1 LVITNIIFSTSGV
14 NENIQIVYKVYIYYY
29 LIRFYGLI
37 NNEASMKNND
47 ETPTRESD
55 RVETELREQIL
66 TLQIE
71 PGLAISEASLIK
83 RYGWGRTPLREA
95 FQRLA
100 EQSLLQIIPHHGVVV
115 TPLSVFEFVEVMDAM
130 AMVIGPAASLACE
143 HLTEEELRQLKLI
156 IEHSEVAASKAD
168 FVAIATQDY
177 EFHRLLAVAT
187 RNRYLCRYLL
197 HLHQVATRFNL
208 ASWKRDSR
216 VEFSLNEHRRILDA
230 LYPGDEVDARTV
242 MLEHIENARKRV
254 MGTFQP

>member
-1 LVITNIIFSTSGV
+1 MDNTDHSPS
-14 NENIQIVYKVYIYYY
+14 
-29 LIRFYGLI
+29 
-37 NNEASMKNND
+37 
-47 ETPTRESD
+47 RESD
-55 RVETELREQIL
+55 RVEKELREQIL

-130 AMVIGPAASLACE
+130 AMVIGPAASLACK
-143 HLTEEELRQLKLI
+143 HLTEEELLQLERT
-156 IEHSEVAASKAD
+156 IEHSKIAANKAD
-168 FVAIATQDY
+168 FVSIATQDY
-177 EFHRLLAVAT
+177 EFHQILAIAT
-187 RNRYLCRYLL
+187 GNRYLCRHLL

-208 ASWKRDSR
+208 ASWKRDSS
-216 VEFSLNEHRRILDA
+216 VEFSLNEHRRILEA
-230 LYPGDEVDARTV
+230 LRHIDEVEARTV
-242 MLEHIENARKRV
+242 MLEHIENARKRI